1 MEMTEMTPDS
11 QSKYNQ
17 DIIEIKIFMA
27 RIETQFKDY
36 CKDMGKLQRTTD
48 ELNRALRGSNG
59 DAGIIARI
67 GALETLA
74 QHRTDALESQSV
86 CLKSLDTRQEEL
98 EKTLMPLLEDYE
110 DRKDERR
117 KYSFYIITLLISNV
131 VALVIALVSKF
142 IL

>member
-67 GALETLA
+67 GTLENLA
-74 QHRTDALESQSV
+74 QQRTDAIKSQSI
-86 CLKSLDTRQEEL
+86 CLKSLDDRQEEMDKAL
-98 EKTLMPLLEDYE
+98 QPLIDDFE
-110 DRKDERR
+110 DRKSERR
-117 KYSFYIITLLISNV
+117 KYSFYIITLLISNIIAIV
-131 VALVIALVSKF
+131 FALVSKF